1 MKNIGIL
8 LVSIGVFLIVVM
20 NLYSNSVTLDMQ
32 KIRDYVVETNVIL
45 EDISNKEEYVIDKK
59 DEYISRLI
67 ALKKGMENSKTTF
80 LINNYKEY
88 KIKSINSLIKSISE
102 DKDKEKHLDDVNKYN
117 ILCDKELEKL
127 TSKSFIG

>member
-80 LINNYKEY
+80 LINDYKEY
-88 KIKSINSLIKSISE
+88 KIKSINSLIRSISE

>member
-80 LINNYKEY
+80 LINDYKEY